1 MFTGLV
7 QEVAT
12 IDSVSVRPAAESAG
26 SSTELRIRTAFDDLE
41 DGESIAIN
49 GACLTVCESGKGWF
63 SVQAMGATLGRT
75 TVGLW
80 KSGSRVNL
88 ERAMAADGRF
98 GGHIV
103 QGHVDCV
110 GEVTAVKE
118 QEGATLVDIRVPDGF
133 ERFLVPHGSVAV
145 DGVSLTVNALS
156 GTNIFQVALI
166 DFTLQHT
173 SLSDLKPGSRV
184 HLEGDVIGKYVQRAM
199 ESYVKGVSR
208 E

>member
-12 IDSVSVRPAAESAG
+12 IDKVAAWPSPDGEGSA
-26 SSTELRIRTAFDDLE
+26 TELRISTRLTGLE
-41 DGESIAIN
+41 NGESIAVN
-49 GACLTVCESGKGWF
+49 GACLTVSQAGEGWF

-75 TVGLW
+75 AVGEW
-80 KSGSRVNL
+80 KPGVRVNL
-88 ERAMAADGRF
+88 ERALAAGSRF

-110 GEVTAVKE
+110 GEVVATR
-118 QEGATLVDIRVPDGF
+118 QQDGALLVDIKAPAGF
-133 ERFLVPHGSVAV
+133 DRFLILHGSVAV
-145 DGVSLTVNALS
+145 DGVSLTINAFPEPD
-156 GTNIFQVALI
+156 TFQVALI

-173 SLSDLKPGSRV
+173 TLSDLAPGSRV
-184 HLEGDVIGKYVQRAM
+184 HLEGDVIGKYVQRAI
-199 ESYVKGVSR
+199 EPYVKGVSR

>member
-12 IDSVSVRPAAESAG
+12 IDRVVAGPPSDTGGSA
-26 SSTELRIRTAFDDLE
+26 TELRVKTSLRGLDN
-41 DGESIAIN
+41 GESIAVN
-49 GACLTVCESGKGWF
+49 GACLTVFESGDGWF
-63 SVQAMGATLGRT
+63 TVQAMGATLSRT
-75 TVGLW
+75 TVGEW
-80 KSGSRVNL
+80 KTGSRVNL
-88 ERAMAADGRF
+88 ERALSASSRF

-110 GEVTAVKE
+110 GEVVAAKRLG
-118 QEGATLVDIRVPDGF
+118 GATLVDIEVADGF
-133 ERFLVPHGSVAV
+133 ERFLVLHGSVAV
-145 DGVSLTVNALS
+145 DGVSLTVNAFPKPD
-156 GTNIFQVALI
+156 TFQVALI

-173 SLSDLKPGSRV
+173 NLSELAPGSRV

-199 ESYVKGVSR
+199 EPYMKGVSG

>member
-12 IDSVSVRPAAESAG
+12 IDTVTERRAEQSAG
-26 SSTELRIRTAFDDLE
+26 SATELRISTGFHHIE
-41 DGESIAIN
+41 QGESIAVN
-49 GACLTVCESGKGWF
+49 GACLTVCESGDGWF
-63 SVQAMGATLGRT
+63 SVQAMGTTLGRT
-75 TVGLW
+75 TVGRW
-80 KSGSRVNL
+80 RQGSRVNL
-88 ERAMAADGRF
+88 ERAMSANARF

-103 QGHVDCV
+103 QGHVDCI
-110 GEVTAVKE
+110 GEVVGVKG
-118 QEGATLVDIRVPDGF
+118 QEGATLVDIKAPGGF
-133 ERFLVPHGSVAV
+133 ENFLVAHGSVAV
-145 DGVSLTVNALS
+145 DGVSLTVNAFPES
-156 GTNIFQVALI
+156 DIFQVALI

-173 SLSDLKPGSRV
+173 NLSDLKPGSRV